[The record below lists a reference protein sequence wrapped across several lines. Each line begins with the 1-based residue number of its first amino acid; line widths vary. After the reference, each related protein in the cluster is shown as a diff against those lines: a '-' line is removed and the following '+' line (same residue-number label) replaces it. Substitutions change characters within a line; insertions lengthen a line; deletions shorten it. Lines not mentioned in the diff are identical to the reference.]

1 MKKYSYRNKSNNNKI
16 KILEIYKRKKQF
28 FITFEF
34 KDNFLLMN
42 GCEIDFSII
51 IFCKINT
58 KKFFMQN
65 VLTYKNM
72 EILNIDFYSS
82 QNDASKLT
90 NLDKMFL
97 FEQLSNGLKDMK
109 IIIDWK

>member
-42 GCEIDFSII
+42 GCEID
-51 IFCKINT
+51 
-58 KKFFMQN
+58 
-65 VLTYKNM
+65 
-72 EILNIDFYSS
+72 
-82 QNDASKLT
+82 
-90 NLDKMFL
+90 
-97 FEQLSNGLKDMK
+97 
-109 IIIDWK
+109 